1 MVGSGVPDA
10 GRGARVL
17 AVVSSLVVGLL
28 VGLPA
33 PGAGSSAP
41 PLLRLQ
47 REPGSPVSALEMPLV
62 ASSWR
67 PSAGGAATTPRLSTT
82 PYSMVGVTWHGAD
95 PALSVRSRTDG
106 RWGDWHPLRAL
117 TDGPDAGAEGVPG
130 LRGTEPL
137 WVGPS
142 DGVQLRVRHEPRPLT
157 LVLIDPGSTPGD
169 RAGPA
174 AARPPARANARADA
188 RAPRPALLSR
198 RDWDAD
204 ESWRTSEPRYN
215 KRIKQV
221 HVHHTVNANNYGRGD
236 VGGLIRGMYRY
247 HTQSL
252 GWSDLGYNFL
262 VDRFGRTWVG
272 RAGGAARRV
281 RGAHTLGFNN
291 TSTGI
296 AVIGNFEG
304 AAPPRAVIAAI
315 VRLSAWKLDRD
326 HGTPTGTV
334 RVRSQGS
341 DRYPAG
347 TTPRLRVIDGHRD
360 TNQTACP
367 GQFLYDQL
375 PRIRNRTQRRVDR
388 F

>member
-1 MVGSGVPDA
+1 MVVSGVPGA

-17 AVVSSLVVGLL
+17 AVVSSLVAGLL
-28 VGLPA
+28 VGVPA
-33 PGAGSSAP
+33 SGAGSSGP

-47 REPGSPVSALEMPLV
+47 REPGSPVSALQMPLD

-67 PSAGGAATTPRLSTT
+67 PSAGGAATTARLSTT

-106 RWGDWHPLRAL
+106 RWSGWHPLGAL

-174 AARPPARANARADA
+174 AARPPARANARAET

-215 KRIKQV
+215 KRLRQV
-221 HVHHTVNANNYGRGD
+221 HVHHTVNANSYGRGD

-304 AAPPRAVIAAI
+304 AAPPRAVITAI
-315 VRLSAWKLDRD
+315 VRLSAWKLDRND
-326 HGTPTGTV
+326 GTPTGTV

-347 TTPRLRVIDGHRD
+347 TTPRLPVIDGHRD